1 MGHTT
6 IRTSNISVTIG
17 RRFDSLWVP
26 VGFTAIRTSNISVPV
41 GNRWGRLWSI
51 LLLLLLLL
59 LLLAPFPLGSFSK
72 TFFSRSRIHQLNIVA
87 ARVTLQDKA
96 VIRVRSFLSGVGR
109 LHLAGTAPMLGA
121 ELGHGA
127 QLWLTTRLTLRLRLR
142 VVRGR
147 LEPRQR
153 LRGRGLRVAWR
164 SRYQLKAALLA
175 RNRL

>member
-1 MGHTT
+1 MGHTA

-72 TFFSRSRIHQLNIVA
+72 TFFSRSRIHQLNVVA
-87 ARVTLQDKA
+87 TTLVTLQDKA
-96 VIRVRSFLSGVGR
+96 VIRVGGLPSGIGR

-121 ELGHGA
+121 ELG
-127 QLWLTTRLTLRLRLR
+127 LTTRLTLRLRLR

-147 LEPRQR
+147 LEPWQR
-153 LRGRGLRVAWR
+153 LRGRRLRVAWR